1 MRSRATRLWAGLVL
15 MALLAG
21 CTSSS
26 DVLDEG
32 PQDVLNEFV
41 AAWNE
46 EDFETMN
53 SLMPDTPFRRK
64 WHSGAMRV
72 FFEDVLKDGHITD
85 FQVTAEVKGEP
96 TENSADTELEVVYD
110 SQATNKPVIV
120 GGNPPLERT
129 DDGWTVG
136 WTPGIALGGS
146 GIDGLRVDERWP
158 QRAAI
163 FDRDGK
169 RIAFGAAESRRYPFG
184 SVAGTTVGHLEPPP
198 RKGDQPD
205 RLVGGSGLEAAYDE
219 QLAGTPATK
228 LKFVRNGKPVGSLGS
243 KRGRRGA
250 PLRTTLDMDVQRAAE
265 AALGSTPGGAVVMD
279 PATGDILAAVASS
292 PFAPGNYVGVADIEP
307 FNRALSGL
315 YPPGSSLK
323 AMTAS
328 AALDTGTVK
337 PTTNLTG
344 PKEYRGVRNFESG
357 EFGTISFAAALQNSV
372 NTAFAQVA
380 LKLGAN
386 RLFRYAEAFG
396 FNEPPAMQLQAATSS
411 FPKPLDEGDLM
422 WGSIGQ
428 AQVLATPLQM
438 ASVAA
443 TIANDGRRMEPRIDA
458 QLKPTGERA
467 ITVKTARTMH
477 ELMRNVV
484 IGGTGV
490 AANVTGLE
498 VAGKTGT
505 AEVDV
510 GGERKN
516 HAWFICFA
524 PAPAAEGCDRGGGRI
539 RGSGGR
545 GGRPDRPQHPDEHL
559 ATPAESQGEEEQ
571 GMRACVQRA
580 TQGKVTIDDRVTG
593 EIGQGVVVLLGISPE
608 DGDAEARWLADK
620 VANLRIFSD
629 AEGKMN
635 QSLLDVAGEALVV
648 SQFTL
653 YGDAR
658 KGRRPS
664 FIRAAAGP
672 EAERLYEATVGAF
685 EALGVRTQTGEFG
698 AMMEVSL
705 TNDGPVTILLDSEKA
720 F

>member
-1 MRSRATRLWAGLVL
+1 MRSRASRLWAGLAIL
-15 MALLAG
+15 TLLAG
-21 CTSSS
+21 CTSAG
-26 DVLDEG
+26 DAQDEG

-46 EDFETMN
+46 QDFETMN

-72 FFEDVLKDGHITD
+72 FFEKVLEDGRFTD
-85 FQVTAEVKGEP
+85 FHITAEVIGEP
-96 TENSADTELEVVYD
+96 TENNADAEFELVYESEAT
-110 SQATNKPVIV
+110 SQPVLFA
-120 GGNPPLERT
+120 GNLPLERT
-129 DDGWTVG
+129 DEGWAVRWSRGLAVG
-136 WTPGIALGGS
+136 GKS
-146 GIDGLRVDERWP
+146 IDGVQVVERWP

-163 FDRDGK
+163 LDRDGK
-169 RIAFGAAESRRYPFG
+169 KIATGAAESRRYPFG

-198 RKGDQPD
+198 KKGDPPD

-219 QLAGTPATK
+219 QLAGTPATTLK
-228 LKFVRNGKPVGSLGS
+228 LVRDGKPLGPLGS
-243 KRGRRGA
+243 KRGRDGA

-315 YPPGSSLK
+315 YPPGSSMK

-328 AALDTGTVK
+328 AALDSGTVK
-337 PTTNLTG
+337 PTTSLTG

-357 EFGTISFAAALQNSV
+357 EFGTLSFAAALQNSV

-380 LKLGAN
+380 LKLGAD

-396 FNEPPAMQLQAATSS
+396 FNKPPTMKLQAATSS

-428 AQVLATPLQM
+428 AQVVATPLQM

-443 TIANDGRRMEPRIDA
+443 TIANDGRRMEPRIDE

-467 ITVKTARTMH
+467 IRVKTARTMH

-524 PAPAAEGCDRGGGRI
+524 PAPAPRVAIAIVAEYGGV
-539 RGSGGR
+539 GGEVAAPIAR
-545 GGRPDRPQHPDEHL
+545 NILTGIWPHL
-559 ATPAESQGEEEQ
+559 PSPK
-571 GMRACVQRA
+571 
-580 TQGKVTIDDRVTG
+580 GK
-593 EIGQGVVVLLGISPE
+593 
-608 DGDAEARWLADK
+608 K
-620 VANLRIFSD
+620 N
-629 AEGKMN
+629 
-635 QSLLDVAGEALVV
+635 
-648 SQFTL
+648 
-653 YGDAR
+653 
-658 KGRRPS
+658 KG
-664 FIRAAAGP
+664 
-672 EAERLYEATVGAF
+672 
-685 EALGVRTQTGEFG
+685 
-698 AMMEVSL
+698 
-705 TNDGPVTILLDSEKA
+705 
-720 F
+720 

>member
-1 MRSRATRLWAGLVL
+1 MNSRAARLLAGLVL
-15 MALLAG
+15 LASVAS
-21 CTSSS
+21 CTSVS
-26 DVLDEG
+26 DALEEG
-32 PQDVLNEFV
+32 PQDVVNQFV
-41 AAWNE
+41 AAWNA
-46 EDFETMN
+46 EDFETIN
-53 SLMPDTPFRRK
+53 ALMPDTPEKQK

-72 FFEDVLKDGHITD
+72 FFEKVLADGHFTD
-85 FQVTAEVKGEP
+85 FEVRADVIGEPEGDDAEVQFAISYESEVTREP
-96 TENSADTELEVVYD
+96 VEFQGRL
-110 SQATNKPVIV
+110 PVHR
-120 GGNPPLERT
+120 ET
-129 DDGWTVG
+129 DGWVVKWARNFVWAG
-136 WTPGIALGGS
+136 YKA
-146 GIDGLRVDERWP
+146 DRFRVDEKWP
-158 QRAAI
+158 QRASI
-163 FDRDGK
+163 LDRDGK
-169 RIAFGAAESRRYPFG
+169 KMATGAADSRRYQFG
-184 SVAGTTVGHLEPPP
+184 SVGGTTIGHLEPPP
-198 RKGDQPD
+198 KNAGFD

-219 QLAGTPATK
+219 ELAGEPRTT
-228 LKFVRNGKPVGSLGS
+228 LHLIRNGRSILRLGS
-243 KRGRRGA
+243 KKGSPSA
-250 PLRTTLDMDVQRAAE
+250 PLRTTLDMDVQSAAE

-328 AALDTGTVK
+328 AALDSGTVK
-337 PTTNLTG
+337 PSTDLTG

-357 EFGTISFAAALQNSV
+357 EFGTIDFATALENSV

-396 FNEPPAMQLQAATSS
+396 FNEPPSMQLQAATSS

-443 TIANDGRRMEPRIDA
+443 TIANDGRRMEPRIDE

-510 GGERKN
+510 GGQRKN

-524 PAPAAEGCDRGGGRI
+524 PAPDPRVAIAVVAEYGGIGGEVAAPIARNI
-539 RGSGGR
+539 LTSIW
-545 GGRPDRPQHPDEHL
+545 PHL
-559 ATPAESQGEEEQ
+559 PSPK
-571 GMRACVQRA
+571 
-580 TQGKVTIDDRVTG
+580 GK
-593 EIGQGVVVLLGISPE
+593 
-608 DGDAEARWLADK
+608 K
-620 VANLRIFSD
+620 N
-629 AEGKMN
+629 
-635 QSLLDVAGEALVV
+635 
-648 SQFTL
+648 
-653 YGDAR
+653 
-658 KGRRPS
+658 KG
-664 FIRAAAGP
+664 
-672 EAERLYEATVGAF
+672 
-685 EALGVRTQTGEFG
+685 
-698 AMMEVSL
+698 
-705 TNDGPVTILLDSEKA
+705 
-720 F
+720 